1 MVHAQPATTAHR
13 SWLHVA
19 KLWPRNRRRLTGKD
33 LPLLSLWQEL
43 LVCQL
48 HATRRTSKLG
58 IQPPLQLFQLLGVT
72 LLEL

>member
-1 MVHAQPATTAHR
+1 MVHAQPATAAHR

-19 KLWPRNRRRLTGKD
+19 KLWPRDRRRLTRKD
-33 LPLLSLWQEL
+33 LPLLSRWQEL
-43 LVCQL
+43 LVCHL

-58 IQPPLQLFQLLGVT
+58 VQPLLQLFQLPCVT

>member
-1 MVHAQPATTAHR
+1 M
-13 SWLHVA
+13 A

-48 HATRRTSKLG
+48 HAPRRTSQLG
-58 IQPPLQLFQLLGVT
+58 IQPLLQPVQLLRMT
-72 LLEL
+72 LLKL